1 MRGLYRKVRI
11 DIAEEERRK
20 IVEKNEKVI
29 LRQTGEWKNF
39 NNRQEEI
46 KEEKL
51 HSRKNTDTV
60 QYVLLKI
67 T

>member
-29 LRQTGEWKNF
+29 LRQTGE
-39 NNRQEEI
+39 
-46 KEEKL
+46 
-51 HSRKNTDTV
+51 
-60 QYVLLKI
+60 
-67 T
+67 